1 VQLISASIGRGGFDQ
16 RGGCGAADVVR
27 RMWCGGCGAAD
38 VVRRRVARHLW
49 PPALIN
55 YTSRSDALAKITAI
69 RP

>member
-1 VQLISASIGRGGFDQ
+1 VVLIS
-16 RGGCGAADVVR
+16 AADVVR